1 MLEFDFVELVLLH
14 AKMKRTAMIPEAA
27 VSQELIV
34 FIFV

>member
-1 MLEFDFVELVLLH
+1 MELDLVELVLLQ
-14 AKMKRTAMIPEAA
+14 AKMKSAAMIPEAA